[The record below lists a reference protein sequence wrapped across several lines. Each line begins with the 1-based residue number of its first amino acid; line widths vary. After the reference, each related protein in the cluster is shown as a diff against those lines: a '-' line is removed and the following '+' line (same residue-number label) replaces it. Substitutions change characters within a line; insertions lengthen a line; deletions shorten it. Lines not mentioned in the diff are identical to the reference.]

1 MTISSIIM
9 MILCLGF
16 YFGGFAFVIYKIG
29 KMKNI
34 DD

>member
-1 MTISSIIM
+1 MTFSSIIM

-16 YFGGFAFVIYKIG
+16 YFGGFALVIFKIG

>member
-1 MTISSIIM
+1 MDLNSIVM

-16 YFGGFAFVIYKIG
+16 YFGGFAFVIWKIG